1 MRKTRSKKVK
11 KNKSKMTIYEKNLS
25 EPWFSLIQLK
35 CKTVEGRLN
44 KGDFANMKVGDII
57 IFANNELG
65 FERKFEAKIKEINN
79 YDNFEQYLQTETLA
93 KCLPTIGNIEDGLK
107 VYYKY
112 YSQEDE
118 EKYKI
123 RAFKFE

>member
-1 MRKTRSKKVK
+1 
-11 KNKSKMTIYEKNLS
+11 L
-25 EPWFSLIQLK
+25 L
-35 CKTVEGRLN
+35 
-44 KGDFANMKVGDII
+44 
-57 IFANNELG
+57 
-65 FERKFEAKIKEINN
+65 
-79 YDNFEQYLQTETLA
+79 TETLA

-112 YSQEDE
+112 YSKEDE